1 MLNKRK
7 DKLFYFLL
15 YLFFALVC
23 ACFIIPLLV
32 VISAS
37 FTSEN
42 ELLSG
47 GFSLFPKELTT
58 AAYSESR
65 LTNFRTVIK
74 RLLIFGAAQGIE
86 CYSSSVGKKF
96 LEKCYPVEFDG
107 RLVHELPC
115 TTQYAWRTITLLND
129 FNTHGAF
136 FRARRLRGN
145 LQLTTEFQNLSDE
158 FGDDCRGKGTSE
170 ATVYRRQADLRKFFN
185 YLHSNKI
192 AISEISHK
200 TVIGFLVT
208 IITLSDDAVEH
219 HRRTLSLFLQF
230 LFHNGYVSEDYSRNI
245 PAKRSLRKNPLPSVW
260 EHEDVDQLLSA
271 VDRANP
277 MGKRDYAILL
287 LVTKLGLRVG
297 DIRALCLGDIDWE
310 NSRLSFIQS
319 KTQKR
324 VDLPLPDDVGWAII
338 DYLKYGRPKTTIQNV
353 F

>member
-1 MLNKRK
+1 MDGKKSIQELTVAFDR
-7 DKLFYFLL
+7 
-15 YLFFALVC
+15 ALV
-23 ACFIIPLLV
+23 
-32 VISAS
+32 
-37 FTSEN
+37 
-42 ELLSG
+42 
-47 GFSLFPKELTT
+47 
-58 AAYSESR
+58 AAGYSESR

-200 TVIGFLVT
+200 TVIGFL
-208 IITLSDDAVEH
+208 
-219 HRRTLSLFLQF
+219 
-230 LFHNGYVSEDYSRNI
+230 
-245 PAKRSLRKNPLPSVW
+245 
-260 EHEDVDQLLSA
+260 
-271 VDRANP
+271 
-277 MGKRDYAILL
+277 
-287 LVTKLGLRVG
+287 
-297 DIRALCLGDIDWE
+297 
-310 NSRLSFIQS
+310 
-319 KTQKR
+319 
-324 VDLPLPDDVGWAII
+324 
-338 DYLKYGRPKTTIQNV
+338 QNV
-353 F
+353 FLTGRTPIMAFSDTSSLSGIIVRYARMAKIDLSKRKHGMHSLRHTLATRLMEENIPISTIANILGHTSTDTVKKYLQVDTHHLRGCALDVEVLL